1 MTELQYAISVGV
13 KIEYKN
19 LADGT
24 VLATWNNGMC
34 NEIISQQEYS
44 ELTLED
50 KEINSLESKLVEL
63 FGEVKTANEK
73 VKSILENKL
82 IECKYDG
89 KRYFFK
95 VEGYNFCA
103 GWGVIC
109 CTNNGKV
116 VISNSYNY
124 PAYGKTI

>member
-1 MTELQYAISVGV
+1 MIELQYAISVGV

-34 NEIISQQEYS
+34 NEIISKEEY
-44 ELTLED
+44 LTISTQD
-50 KEINSLESKLVEL
+50 GDNSLQAKLIEL
-63 FGEVKTANEK
+63 FGEVITSNKK
-73 VKSILENKL
+73 VKSILNNKL

-103 GWGVIC
+103 GWGTIC
-109 CTNNGKV
+109 CTSNGKV

-124 PAYGKTI
+124 PAYGKII